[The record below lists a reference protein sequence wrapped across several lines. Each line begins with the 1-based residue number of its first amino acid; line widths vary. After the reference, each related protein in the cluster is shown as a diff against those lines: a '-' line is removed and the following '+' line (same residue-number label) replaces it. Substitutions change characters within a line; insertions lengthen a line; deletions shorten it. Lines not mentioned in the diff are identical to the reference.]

1 MGRRW
6 KVAREAADAIDD
18 GAKERNDEM
27 FLYELRLS
35 IE

>member
-18 GAKERNDEM
+18 GAKERSEVG
-27 FLYELRLS
+27 FVGFVGE
-35 IE
+35 